1 MSKMKRFLLLSIIL
15 LLFASCSKGKE
26 TDTPG
31 SIEYK
36 LNGTQFSFSKCSI
49 RKIPGSPGITPT
61 KYLIKGS
68 TGNNSL
74 EMFIPTYSDTL
85 KEQSYTLDSGALPIF
100 VAGNITYS
108 FMDEPFNFITI
119 SVTSYKKGHVSGTFN
134 GEVTNLS
141 GPVDATITDGKLNDV
156 PVSY

>member
-1 MSKMKRFLLLSIIL
+1 MKRFLLLSL
-15 LLFASCSKGKE
+15 TLFLLFSCSKDKK

-31 SIEYK
+31 LIEYK
-36 LNGTQFSFSKCSI
+36 LNGTQFSLSKCSI
-49 RKIPGSPGITPT
+49 RKISGSPGITST
-61 KYLIKGS
+61 KYLIEGS
-68 TGNNSL
+68 EGNNSL

-85 KEQSYTLDSGALPIF
+85 REQSYTLESSASPTF
-100 VAGNITYS
+100 VAGNNTYS